1 LSKGHEQTSTNGAN
15 DRRKKICFVVL
26 ADKTGI
32 GMIQENHKETITPEE
47 HFKLYFYA
55 AVTRIIEQAA
65 LSFEATETA
74 FEQFPFLIGYRN
86 ELAVFGIDLFVAD
99 NTNRWQQLLRDAESQ
114 TSNHLPLRS
123 LKDAA
128 CLDHSAITLFMAT
141 GVMEE
146 DARFGLLFEAMQ
158 CAAQRRP
165 TAGLLADWWRADET
179 GEARANLR
187 RLIELG
193 LVQTVNPEAPRI
205 EWALQP
211 NGMLWDILRGERIE
225 RLAPWALYKDAE
237 RCAPLEDVTLN
248 EAIRPQALALPRLL
262 ESGDAQAFVIR
273 GPQHNG
279 RRTLAGAIA
288 RALNL
293 GVIEITNLS
302 SAETERWRM
311 IGAMA
316 ALLNAMPVAVFDP
329 APGETIDVPALNG
342 YAGPLAIVTGKQGG
356 VAGEAVRSAIT
367 LALDMPE
374 ADGRNRLWSQAIE
387 GREVCNP
394 DCISERFRITSGN
407 IHRAARLA
415 SSYSA
420 LENRT
425 SITLA
430 DVQQATRAMGQAA
443 LDTLAERLE
452 TTGDWSLLATAA
464 QTFSELLNLEL
475 LCRHRERLR
484 ESLSPAFGS
493 HMTAGVRALF
503 SGVSGT
509 GKTLAA
515 RLLASVL
522 QKDIYRLDLSSV
534 VSKYIGETEK
544 NLSRVFARAEELD
557 VILLIDEG
565 DALMASRTE
574 VRNST
579 DRYAN
584 LETNYLLQ
592 RLESFEGILLVTT
605 NAGDR
610 IDSAFRRR
618 MDVVVD
624 FRLPDGVERWAI
636 WQLHLPSSHLV
647 DQSMLRE
654 VAARC
659 QMTGGQI
666 RNAALH
672 AALLALEDGIEIT
685 NRHLES
691 AVQREYRKA
700 GAICPLRQAS
710 TLSVARK

>member
-1 LSKGHEQTSTNGAN
+1 MA
-15 DRRKKICFVVL
+15 FV
-26 ADKTGI
+26 DETEI
-32 GMIQENHKETITPEE
+32 DMTEENHSATVTPEE

-65 LSFEATETA
+65 LSFDSTETA
-74 FEQFPFLIGYRN
+74 FEQFPFLTGYRN
-86 ELAVFGIDLFVAD
+86 ELTVFGIDLFVAD
-99 NTNRWQQLLRDAESQ
+99 NTKRWQRLLRDLESQ
-114 TSNHLPLRS
+114 TTDHLPLRS
-123 LKDAA
+123 LRESA
-128 CLDHSAITLFMAT
+128 CLDHSGVTLFMAT
-141 GVMEE
+141 GLIEE

-165 TAGLLADWWRADET
+165 TAGLLADWWRSDET

-187 RLIELG
+187 QLIELG
-193 LVQTVNPEAPRI
+193 LVQVVNPDAPRI

-211 NGMLWDILRGERIE
+211 HGTVWDILRGETIRQ
-225 RLAPWALYKDAE
+225 LTPWALYREPE
-237 RCAPLEDVTLN
+237 RCARLEDMMLN
-248 EAIRPQALALPRLL
+248 EAIRQQTLMLPQLLA
-262 ESGDAQAFVIR
+262 SGDAQAFVIR

-279 RRTLAGAIA
+279 RRTIAGAIA

-293 GVIEITNLS
+293 GVIEITSLS
-302 SAETERWRM
+302 SADTERWRVV
-311 IGAMA
+311 GAMA

-329 APGETIDVPALNG
+329 APGEIIDLSALNG
-342 YAGPLAIVTGKQGG
+342 YLGPLAVITGKQGG

-367 LALDMPE
+367 LTLDIPE
-374 ADGRNRLWSQAIE
+374 ASGRNRLWSRAIE
-387 GREVCNP
+387 SREVCDL

-415 SSYSA
+415 SSYA
-420 LENRT
+420 MLENRT

-430 DVQQATRAMGQAA
+430 DVQQATRSMGQAA
-443 LDTLAERLE
+443 LDTLAERLD
-452 TTGDWSLLATAA
+452 TAGDWSLLAIAA

-493 HMTAGVRALF
+493 RMTAGVRALF

-522 QKDIYRLDLSSV
+522 QKDIYRLDLSTV

-624 FRLPDGVERWAI
+624 FRLPDGAERWAI
-636 WQLHLPSSHLV
+636 WQLHLPSSHSV

-672 AALLALEDGIEIT
+672 AALLALEDETEIT

-710 TLSVARK
+710 TLSVVRK